1 MDLIRMHNDVIELK
15 YVATHCKKKPLDSQ
29 TYYKIQKKNMEKSD
43 QNSSKDERECDIPK
57 QLKTMQ
63 AKRVYWQNKSKN
75 KRLTL
80 DKKKN
85 IMVV

>member
-1 MDLIRMHNDVIELK
+1 
-15 YVATHCKKKPLDSQ
+15 
-29 TYYKIQKKNMEKSD
+29 MEKSD
-43 QNSSKDERECDIPK
+43 QNSSKDERECDIAK

-63 AKRVYWQNKSKN
+63 AKRVYWQNKSKT